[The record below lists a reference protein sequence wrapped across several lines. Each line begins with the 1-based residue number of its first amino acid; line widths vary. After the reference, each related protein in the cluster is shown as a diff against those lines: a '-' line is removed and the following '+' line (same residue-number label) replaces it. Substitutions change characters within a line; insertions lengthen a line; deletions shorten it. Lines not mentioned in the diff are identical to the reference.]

1 MNNWVGTILT
11 FTAAALAFLFGILYL
26 TRKKFM
32 NYHRIALQKNW
43 EELVPEMRTLIKAL
57 MRAAAGGF
65 LSVSFALIFLQLHFN
80 ISHERWI
87 ALTIL
92 ISGSIMALG
101 ALYAM
106 LLVRMNTHGRPPLVL
121 VLVIF
126 ILMIAGYFFN
136 IAG

>member
-1 MNNWVGTILT
+1 MNNWIGTILT
-11 FTAAALAFLFGILYL
+11 ITAAALAFLFGILYL

-43 EELVPEMRTLIKAL
+43 EELVPEMRILIKAL

-80 ISHERWI
+80 INHERWI

-106 LLVRMNTHGRPPLVL
+106 LLVRMKTQGRPPLVL